1 MKIEKKEIANK
12 LGKLKV
18 LLNSKIIGN
27 DGVVVKGNTL
37 YATNIEMSIK
47 TTLDIPASDENFV
60 IPKSSIGLIEN
71 LPEGIIDIT
80 CKDKSVF
87 IKCGKIKNK
96 FPKYDLKNYPQRSD
110 IKTKENTV
118 INSEKLFGA
127 INSVLYAVSET
138 SDRKEVLKG
147 VLLEAKDGILNVVGC
162 DGFRMAWSKIEC
174 DGEFKLI
181 IPKDIMRKI
190 ISIGMTGDIKIT
202 CDKSGVKFNN
212 DEYEIY
218 SRVIT
223 GEYLGYR
230 QLFIDYPN
238 QTFIERK
245 NLSECLK
252 RTLICGDDKSNNT
265 IRCKFDKEN
274 VSVSLYQ
281 SISEYEEI
289 VGLEKSVKESLEIGF
304 NGRYLLDTINSFGSD
319 KVSIGLGNNNQAII
333 MNDEKNSAL
342 LLPIRLSEKEKSAAA

>member
-1 MKIEKKEIANK
+1 MRIEKKEIANK
-12 LGKLKV
+12 LGKLKI

-37 YATNIEMSIK
+37 YATNVEMSVK
-47 TTLDIPASDENFV
+47 TTLNIPASDENFV

-71 LPEGIIDIT
+71 LPEGTIDIT
-80 CKDKSVF
+80 NKDKSVF

-96 FPKYDLKNYPQRSD
+96 FPMYDLKNYPERND
-110 IKTKENTV
+110 IKTKENAV

-127 INSVLYAVSET
+127 INSVLYAVSDT
-138 SDRKEVLKG
+138 SNKKEVLKG
-147 VLLEAKDGILNVVGC
+147 VLLEAQDGILNVVGC
-162 DGFRMAWSKIEC
+162 DGYRIAWIKMEC
-174 DGEFKLI
+174 SGEFKVI

-190 ISIGMTGDIKIT
+190 IVIGMTGDIKIT

-218 SRVIT
+218 SRVIS
-223 GEYLGYR
+223 GEYLEYR
-230 QLFIDYPN
+230 KLFIDYPN
-238 QTFIERK
+238 QACIERK
-245 NLSECLK
+245 NLLGCLK
-252 RTLICGDDKSNNT
+252 RTIICGDDKSNNT

-289 VGLEKSVKESLEIGF
+289 VGLEKPVKESLEIGL
-304 NGRYLLDTINSFGSD
+304 NGGYLLDTVNSFGSD
-319 KVSIGLGNNNQAII
+319 KVSIGLGNNTQAII
-333 MNDEKNSAL
+333 INDENISAL
-342 LLPIRLSEKEKSAAA
+342 LLPIRLKEEEKSKAA